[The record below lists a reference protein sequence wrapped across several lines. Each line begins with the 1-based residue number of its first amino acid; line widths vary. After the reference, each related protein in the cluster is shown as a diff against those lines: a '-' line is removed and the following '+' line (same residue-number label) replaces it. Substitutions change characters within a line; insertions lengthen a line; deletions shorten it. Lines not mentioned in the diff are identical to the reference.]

1 MPNVHGIEFNAN
13 QSELVKDLIREL
25 LKDGGCAVYALPH
38 MKPSGELRM
47 ALTPPT
53 PGPRRARGVFLRI
66 RPGAK
71 EAIIVR
77 PMNAKAGEQNM
88 KVTKLTQA
96 ENLEIIRIWRKQ
108 TRPRDIPP
116 AKIEPRCQKTL
127 PADLVEATQLAAP
140 LPLP

>member
-25 LKDGGCAVYALPH
+25 LKDGDCAVYALPN
-38 MKPSGELRM
+38 MKPGGELRM
-47 ALTPPT
+47 ALSTPT
-53 PGPRRARGVFLRI
+53 PGPRRARGVFLRV
-66 RPGAK
+66 RPGTK

-88 KVTKLTQA
+88 KVTKLHQA

-108 TRPRDIPP
+108 TKPRGVPS
-116 AKIEPRCQKTL
+116 AKTKPGSRISPSVEL
-127 PADLVEATQLAAP
+127 ELVEA
-140 LPLP
+140 

>member
-25 LKDGGCAVYALPH
+25 LKDGDCAVYALPN
-38 MKPSGELRM
+38 MKPSGELRI
-47 ALTPPT
+47 ALSTPI
-53 PGPRRARGVFLRI
+53 PGPRRACGVFLRV

-108 TRPRDIPP
+108 TKPRGVPSG
-116 AKIEPRCQKTL
+116 KTEPGGSIT
-127 PADLVEATQLAAP
+127 PSAELVEATV
-140 LPLP
+140 

>member
-1 MPNVHGIEFNAN
+1 MPNVHGLEFNAN

-25 LKDGGCAVYALPH
+25 LKDGECAVYALRN

-47 ALTPPT
+47 ALSTPT
-53 PGPRRARGVFLRI
+53 PGPPRARGVFLRV
-66 RPGAK
+66 RPGTK

-88 KVTKLTQA
+88 KVTKLNQA

-108 TRPRDIPP
+108 TKPRGVPSARTESVNNITPS
-116 AKIEPRCQKTL
+116 AEL
-127 PADLVEATQLAAP
+127 ELVEATI
-140 LPLP
+140 

>member
-25 LKDGGCAVYALPH
+25 LKDGDCAVYALH
-38 MKPSGELRM
+38 NMKPSGELRM

-53 PGPRRARGVFLRI
+53 PGPRRANGVFLRI

-71 EAIIVR
+71 ESTIVR
-77 PMNAKAGEQNM
+77 PMNAKAGEKYM
-88 KVTKLTQA
+88 PVTKIRQA

-108 TRPRDIPP
+108 TKPRGVTFG
-116 AKIEPRCQKTL
+116 KTEPGSKTMS
-127 PADLVEATQLAAP
+127 ADLVEATL
-140 LPLP
+140 